1 MWWII
6 GTIAATVV
14 VVIVIAFVP
23 NARRALSRHGG
34 RGTTECPH
42 CHRSI
47 QEPPGRRSGG
57 GAPYLLQVRLTI
69 TASDFGVF
77 PEPELLV
84 WLRAVSTGSVPHPG
98 KALVVQPVEL
108 IHLAEQRMR
117 TVPGLEFVEERTR
130 TFRAVEL
137 RVPAE
142 RVGALVGIFDS
153 LGFPGRHLEIEED
166 SGDPEIVWSAG
177 ATLEV
182 ELDDASGRVVIGL
195 GPRGVCGRDAAAVR
209 NVCRALFECAGVR
222 SIWSGLLAGR
232 AETGA

>member
-57 GAPYLLQVRLTI
+57 GAPYLLQVRLTV
-69 TASDFGVF
+69 TAGYCGIF
-77 PEPELLV
+77 PEPDLLV
-84 WLRAVSTGSVPHPG
+84 WLRAVSLWPVRPRPG
-98 KALVVQPVEL
+98 KVLVVQPDKPIFDADSER
-108 IHLAEQRMR
+108 ARAYR
-117 TVPGLEFVEERTR
+117 TDDLSVTP
-130 TFRAVEL
+130 
-137 RVPAE
+137 E
-142 RVGALVGIFDS
+142 RVEALVGMLDS
-153 LGFPGRHLEIEED
+153 LGFPGRLLEIED
-166 SGDPEIVWSAG
+166 SSDPESVWWAG

-182 ELDDASGRVVIGL
+182 ELNDASGRLVIHL
-195 GPRGVCGRDAAAVR
+195 GPDGVCGRDAAAVK
-209 NVCRALFECAGVR
+209 NVFRALFECAGVR
-222 SIWSGLLAGR
+222 SYWSDLLTGR
-232 AETGA
+232 VETGA